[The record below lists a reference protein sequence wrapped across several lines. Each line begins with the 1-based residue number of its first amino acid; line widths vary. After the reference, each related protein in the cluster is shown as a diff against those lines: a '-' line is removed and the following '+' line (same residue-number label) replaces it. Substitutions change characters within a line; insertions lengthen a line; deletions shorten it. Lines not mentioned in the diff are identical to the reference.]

1 MCDFDGEYGAAPDVN
16 ENFGINDG
24 GERIIDAAADSEIE
38 ILDVDTVSED
48 WGDDTAILDISD
60 ESVDVA
66 PNEDAVSEAFFDSFS
81 LDELD
86 DSHYRASSLS
96 KEEVQQIDDLW
107 KEDSKS
113 TDVEPYQAER
123 MSEDGV
129 AKIEEFSKDEALDT
143 EPYHAI
149 SNNLDVAAESD
160 ADHVSD
166 EIKALSLDEI
176 EARQEHLVKLE
187 SNADADIFKEYD
199 ANVNGSLTE
208 EQYHDLVDGLPKEAL
223 EHLRDGLENRD
234 KDVLDYF
241 GLSSDDGNSDH
252 PKELVLKRM

>member
-1 MCDFDGEYGAAPDVN
+1 MCGFDGGYGAVSDFDGNLE
-16 ENFGINDG
+16 INDG
-24 GERIIDAAADSEIE
+24 GEQIIDAAADSEIE
-38 ILDVDTVSED
+38 TLDVDAVSED
-48 WGDDTAILDISD
+48 LGDDAAILDMSD
-60 ESVDVA
+60 ENVDVA
-66 PNEDAVSEAFFDSFS
+66 HNEDAVSEAFFDSFS

-123 MSEDGV
+123 MSEDEV
-129 AKIEEFSKDEALDT
+129 AKIEEFSKDEVLDT

-149 SNNLDVAAESD
+149 SNNLDAAAESD
-160 ADHVSD
+160 TDHFSD

-176 EARQEHLVKLE
+176 EARQEHLVNLE
-187 SNADADIFKEYD
+187 NNAEADIFKEYD
-199 ANVNGSLTE
+199 GNVNGSLTE

-252 PKELVLKRM
+252 PKELVLKRI

>member
-1 MCDFDGEYGAAPDVN
+1 MDRIYFWHYGAVSDFDGNLE
-16 ENFGINDG
+16 INDG
-24 GERIIDAAADSEIE
+24 GEQIIDAAADSEIE
-38 ILDVDTVSED
+38 TLDVDAVSED
-48 WGDDTAILDISD
+48 LGDDAAILDMSD
-60 ESVDVA
+60 ENVDVA
-66 PNEDAVSEAFFDSFS
+66 HNEDAVSEAFFDSFS

-123 MSEDGV
+123 MPEDEV

-160 ADHVSD
+160 ADHFSD

-176 EARQEHLVKLE
+176 EARHEHLVKLE
-187 SNADADIFKEYD
+187 NNAEADIFKEYD
-199 ANVNGSLTE
+199 ANVKGSLTE
-208 EQYHDLVDGLPKEAL
+208 EQYHDLVDGLP
-223 EHLRDGLENRD
+223 
-234 KDVLDYF
+234 
-241 GLSSDDGNSDH
+241 
-252 PKELVLKRM
+252 